1 MRLAHVDVEAR
12 VSPLRHAAPT
22 RARHRADP
30 VASLTLAG
38 VAILA
43 LVVAWFL
50 PWWFMNSRAPQYG
63 QRVLVVAVGPR
74 AVSGD
79 LREMDMLGHYVGIR
93 SMASF
98 AKIERMLAPVGFAGV
113 LGGLVLA
120 PWLRQRWLRFLAVL
134 PALVFPLVFIVDLK
148 LWMNKAV
155 NDRSPEAALNL
166 TVQRIDAKLF
176 TDYAVG
182 QFQVSPQLGAGMY
195 LACLAGL
202 LGLGLVFA
210 VPLAR
215 RRRASAAVAGASVLL
230 LAACPGHA
238 AELVVGGPY
247 TTVAAAVSAARDGD
261 TVVVPRGVYRE
272 HVVVDRSVRLV
283 GRAGAVLDGGN
294 DGTILRIEA
303 PSVEVR
309 GLTI

>member
-1 MRLAHVDVEAR
+1 MLPGHAPLA
-12 VSPLRHAAPT
+12 SPVLRQPHPQPASAGDRAP
-22 RARHRADP
+22 DP
-30 VASLTLAG
+30 AASLTLAG

-134 PALVFPLVFIVDLK
+134 PALAFPLIFVVDLK

-155 NDRSPEAALNL
+155 NDRSPEAALTL

-176 TDYAVG
+176 TDYTVG

-195 LACLAGL
+195 LAGFAGL
-202 LGLGLVFA
+202 LALGLVFA
-210 VPLAR
+210 VPLPWR
-215 RRRASAAVAGASVLL
+215 RRSGSALAAAGLVL
-230 LAACPGHA
+230 LAAPLARA
-238 AELVVGGPY
+238 AALVVGAPY
-247 TTVAAAVSAARDGD
+247 PTVAAAVAAARDGD
-261 TVVVPRGVYRE
+261 TVVVAEGVHRE
-272 HVVVDRSVRLV
+272 HVVVDRGVR
-283 GRAGAVLDGGN
+283 
-294 DGTILRIEA
+294 
-303 PSVEVR
+303 
-309 GLTI
+309 